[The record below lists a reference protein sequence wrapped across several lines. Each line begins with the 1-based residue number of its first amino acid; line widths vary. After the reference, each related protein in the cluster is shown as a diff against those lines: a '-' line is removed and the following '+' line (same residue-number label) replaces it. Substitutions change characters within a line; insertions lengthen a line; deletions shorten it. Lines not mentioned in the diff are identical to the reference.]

1 MLTDERRARMDAS
14 LTQHG
19 EHLVRSYD
27 TFHKLSNWGILQDN
41 GLYLLGLYLGRQD
54 WCALAARRMDEN
66 LHRSVFA
73 DGSQWEQSPLYH
85 CEVLHSALNTLH
97 YAQAAGQTLPDR
109 MVENIRRMCAAL
121 AKWCKPNGEL
131 LLQSD
136 SDTVDTRD
144 LLVLGAAL
152 LDDADLYACGGG
164 QFWEENLWDLGIE
177 TEALWAAARQES
189 SRLPPL
195 LCPTAETICYAV
207 RTKALYICTAAASV
221 PATAM
226 PTFCILTRA
235 LPVRMC

>member
-1 MLTDERRARMDAS
+1 MDAS

-152 LDDADLYACGGG
+152 LDDATCTPVAADSSGRKTSGISASRPRRFGLPPGRKAADCLRCSARQRKLYATRCARK
-164 QFWEENLWDLGIE
+164 LC
-177 TEALWAAARQES
+177 TYAL
-189 SRLPPL
+189 RLPRFRPRP
-195 LCPTAETICYAV
+195 CRPFAY
-207 RTKALYICTAAASV
+207 
-221 PATAM
+221 
-226 PTFCILTRA
+226 
-235 LPVRMC
+235 